1 MQHNFP
7 KIYPC
12 CFAESLAS
20 PHKMPAASL
29 QLWEPKMAPD
39 IAKRSEGQSEP
50 DWGPLGLE

>member
-29 QLWEPKMAPD
+29 HCENQKWLQTLPNVLRDKVNLIEARWD
-39 IAKRSEGQSEP
+39 
-50 DWGPLGLE
+50 